1 MMKWWLHIV
10 FVLISG
16 TLFAQ
21 QLNTH
26 LSKPSI
32 QIGEPVTITFSIQAS
47 NPFDSVA
54 YIPQNGIFKAKSS
67 ASGDTSSIST
77 EYELEVMQLFEDT
90 TYKEGGKYI
99 WKGVYRVTGW
109 DSAYVAIPPERII
122 VDDSLMYFPAAL
134 LEVGMPAADPSKP
147 IHDINESF
155 TEVDEE
161 KGFMAFLKSHWWW
174 MLIALIVLI
183 FVIWKLF
190 PKREKKSKKEL
201 SLRERTLKE
210 IDELEKSKSYESNL
224 KEYYFDLSIIVRR
237 FFSEHFEERMLD
249 KTSKEIEELLAQKGL
264 RPSTVE
270 VVHRILNQSD
280 LVKFAK
286 SEPPISEVFVIT
298 NDARR
303 VINEIAS
310 LAIDDE

>member
-1 MMKWWLHIV
+1 MMRWLIHIA
-10 FVLISG
+10 FIVLTGS
-16 TLFAQ
+16 LFAQ
-21 QLNTH
+21 QLKTH
-26 LSKPSI
+26 LSKPAI
-32 QIGEPVTITFSIQAS
+32 QIGEPVTLTFSVQSS
-47 NPFDSVA
+47 NPMDSVA
-54 YIPQNGIFKAKSS
+54 YIPQNSIFQAKSS

-77 EYELEVMQLFEDT
+77 EYELEVMQLFQDT
-90 TYKEGGKYI
+90 TYKEGEAYI
-99 WKGVYRVTGW
+99 WKGKYKVTGW

-122 VDDSLMYFPAAL
+122 IDDSVMYFPAAL

-155 TEVDEE
+155 TEVDKA
-161 KGFMAFLKSHWWW
+161 KGFMAFLKTHWWW

-183 FVIWKLF
+183 VVIWKLV

-210 IDELEKSKSYESNL
+210 IDDLEKSKSYESNL

-237 FFSEHFEERMLD
+237 FFSKHFEERMLD

-286 SEPPISEVFVIT
+286 SEPPVSEVFVIT

-303 VINEIAS
+303 VVNEIAS